1 MNKQTI
7 FFSGGGTG
15 GHIWPLVPVAKRLNN
30 DYKIFFVGEE
40 NSSEQEIARK
50 EGFKFL
56 PIKAAKFQGV
66 FSIINPFTY
75 INQMRGFFRAMN
87 YINRFQPKVIFAKG
101 GYAAFPVALASYCK
115 RVKLI
120 IHESDSVVGKTNRV
134 MAPLAFRFLSGF
146 PKEYYNNIFS
156 NKMIDVGIPVR
167 KEFKPTN
174 LPSNQQVLFIGGSQ
188 GSVFINDLVIKI
200 APKLTQE
207 ADIVHICGK
216 DNYQNL
222 KKKYLELDNEVKNR
236 YQLIDY
242 SYKIAKF
249 IKSSS
254 VVISRAG
261 ATSIAEIANS
271 KRPAV
276 LIPYPYAA
284 ADHQLK
290 NAQILKSKQAALVY
304 LEKDLDSDSFLSDIL
319 DLLSNYKLRSQLSEN
334 LNRFMI
340 NDSSERIEKIIRSI

>member
-1 MNKQTI
+1 
-7 FFSGGGTG
+7 
-15 GHIWPLVPVAKRLNN
+15 
-30 DYKIFFVGEE
+30 
-40 NSSEQEIARK
+40 
-50 EGFKFL
+50 
-56 PIKAAKFQGV
+56 
-66 FSIINPFTY
+66 
-75 INQMRGFFRAMN
+75 
-87 YINRFQPKVIFAKG
+87 
-101 GYAAFPVALASYCK
+101 
-115 RVKLI
+115 
-120 IHESDSVVGKTNRV
+120 
-134 MAPLAFRFLSGF
+134 
-146 PKEYYNNIFS
+146 
-156 NKMIDVGIPVR
+156 
-167 KEFKPTN
+167 
-174 LPSNQQVLFIGGSQ
+174 
-188 GSVFINDLVIKI
+188 
-200 APKLTQE
+200 
-207 ADIVHICGK
+207 
-216 DNYQNL
+216 
-222 KKKYLELDNEVKNR
+222 
-236 YQLIDY
+236 LIDY